1 MLDSDTMNDGM
12 VTVSGDVATA
22 LDDEPIAF
30 MSGADGQ
37 SLHAHV
43 ERDVNLAQLVQRYY

>member
-1 MLDSDTMNDGM
+1 MLDSDAMNNGM
-12 VTVSGDVATA
+12 VTALGNVATT
-22 LDDEPIAF
+22 LDNEPIAF

-43 ERDVNLAQLVQRYY
+43 ERDVNLTPLV